1 MSELL
6 MRLMDA
12 SGISGNEQEVRS
24 IILKEMKKYVSSC
37 KVDKFGNLICH
48 KSGSK
53 PTILLTAHM
62 DEIGLMIKKIDEDGR
77 IYMSDI
83 GGMETLPLAGQ
94 RVMVPTKK
102 GIIYGVITTHN
113 ITDSY
118 PEDTVPNIRGLFIDT
133 GLDKK
138 QLLESGVEI
147 GSYLTFERKALYFGN
162 EKIISGKALD
172 DRIGCYVLIELAKR
186 LQKASCEIYYIFTV
200 QEEIGL
206 YGATTSIYNID
217 PDWAINVDAT
227 NANDALELPT
237 KIIGKGP
244 CITIKD
250 SEMISNKCISD
261 WLKDIAR
268 KNKIPA
274 QLEVSNFGT
283 TDALNI
289 SVSKGGIPSAVV
301 SIPVRNLHTT
311 FGIAHMDDI
320 DNAVKLI
327 ESLLL
332 NPPKTIIL

>member
-1 MSELL
+1 MAELL
-6 MRLMDA
+6 RKLMDA

-24 IILKEMKKYVSSC
+24 IILKEIKKYVPSC

-48 KSGSK
+48 KRGSK

-62 DEIGLMIKKIDEDGR
+62 DEIGLMIKKIDNDGR

-83 GGMETLPLAGQ
+83 GGMEPLPLAGQ
-94 RVMVPTKK
+94 RVIVPTKK
-102 GIIYGVITTHN
+102 GIVYGIITTH
-113 ITDSY
+113 
-118 PEDTVPNIRGLFIDT
+118 
-133 GLDKK
+133 
-138 QLLESGVEI
+138 
-147 GSYLTFERKALYFGN
+147 YFGS

-172 DRIGCYVLIELAKR
+172 DRVGCYVLLELAKL
-186 LQKASCEIYYIFTV
+186 LQKAPCEIYYIFTV

-206 YGATTSIYNID
+206 YGAATSIYNIS

-237 KIIGKGP
+237 KEIGKGP

-250 SEMISNKCISD
+250 AEMISNKCIRE
-261 WLKDIAR
+261 WLKDIAH
-268 KNKIPA
+268 KN
-274 QLEVSNFGT
+274 
-283 TDALNI
+283 
-289 SVSKGGIPSAVV
+289 PSAVV

-327 ESLLL
+327 EKLLS